1 MLDFRKL
8 QENLIINVA
17 SNVESGAGNP
27 GSSVTLVTTMTVT
40 ETHVSPKLLHP
51 TITRQ
56 PLLVRTITNAAFDLV
71 RWSLR
76 AELSGVDTSFQID

>member
-1 MLDFRKL
+1 
-8 QENLIINVA
+8 
-17 SNVESGAGNP
+17 
-27 GSSVTLVTTMTVT
+27 MTVT

-56 PLLVRTITNAAFDLV
+56 PLLVCTITNAAFDLV

-76 AELSGVDTSFQID
+76 AELSGVDTSFQTD